1 MADNAFTLYDFA
13 HTHRVRRKS
22 CGFQLN
28 LCSIMP
34 TLGAHQSIAGGYFRA
49 SERARDCGCE
59 CVQLFTKNN
68 NQWRAKEI
76 TSEDAQA
83 FRASLKACGLS
94 HPLAHDSYLINLAAP
109 DQDLWAK
116 SIDSFVMELLRAEKL
131 GIPHLVTHPGSYT
144 TTSEAAG
151 LRRIIDALDEAHR
164 QTRGAKTIT
173 LLEVTAGQGTN
184 LGHRFEHLATILDG
198 VQDPDRLAV
207 CLDTCHLFAAGYPL
221 APEKDYQ
228 ATIKSLSKILGLKLV
243 KAIHLN
249 DSKRE
254 LGSRVD
260 RHEHIGKGRIG
271 LEGFRLLLNDPRFA
285 KKPMYLET
293 PKEENGEPKG
303 LELDRTNLAVL
314 RSLVE

>member
-1 MADNAFTLYDFA
+1 M
-13 HTHRVRRKS
+13 R
-22 CGFQLN
+22 
-28 LCSIMP
+28 I
-34 TLGAHQSIAGGYFRA
+34 LGAHQSIAGGYYRA
-49 SERARDCGCE
+49 AELARDCGCQ

-76 TSEDAQA
+76 TSEDAEKFQQ
-83 FRASLKACGLS
+83 SLKICQIT

-109 DQDLWAK
+109 DHELWTK
-116 SIDSFVMELLRAEKL
+116 SIDAFVIELLRAEKL
-131 GIPHLVTHPGSYT
+131 GIPYLVTHPGSYT
-144 TTSEAAG
+144 TTSEEAG
-151 LRRIIDALDEAHR
+151 LLRIVAALDETHR
-164 QTRGAKTIT
+164 QTRGIGAVT

-184 LGHRFEHLATILDG
+184 LGHRFEHLATILER

-221 APEKDYQ
+221 APEKEYR
-228 ATIKSLSKILGLKLV
+228 ATMRKLNRILGIKLV

-271 LEGFRLLLNDPRFA
+271 LEGFRLLLGDSRFA
-285 KKPMYLET
+285 KVPMYLET
-293 PKEENGEPKG
+293 PKEENGELKG
-303 LELDRTNLAVL
+303 LELDRMNLTVL
-314 RSLVE
+314 RSLNM